1 MKIRVVFNNGE
12 YAEGVIDGRYDLG
25 TIASNLN
32 EARPDAIVKV
42 GKTLLVR
49 AGKVKT
55 ISLVDEEV
63 AK

>member
-12 YAEGVIDGRYDLG
+12 YVDGVIDGRYDLG
-25 TIASNLN
+25 TIVSNLN
-32 EARPDAIVKV
+32 EARPDAIVMV

-49 AGKVKT
+49 AGEVKT
-55 ISLVDEEV
+55 ICLVDEEV

>member
-12 YAEGVIDGRYDLG
+12 YVDGVIDGRYDLE

-32 EARPDAIVKV
+32 EARPDAIVMI

-49 AGKVKT
+49 AGEVKT
-55 ISLVDEEV
+55 VGLLVEEV

>member
-32 EARPDAIVKV
+32 EARPDAIVMV

-49 AGKVKT
+49 AGEVKT
-55 ISLVDEEV
+55 IGLVDEEV

>member
-12 YAEGVIDGRYDLG
+12 HAEGVIDGRYDLG

-32 EARPDAIVKV
+32 EARPNAIVMV

-55 ISLVDEEV
+55 ICLVDEEA